1 MSLAKSL
8 NLAFWMSTIF
18 VLTVANSLGQEIIK
32 VDGKSF
38 DKYNQKYFN
47 PHRGLFYTLYAAPV
61 ITVDPLGIGGK
72 STYAVSIGA
81 RLNIWESKS
90 GFDKLSGL
98 KIAGF
103 YLGGGFEYY
112 PQQYNKTYI
121 SGWLRIKT
129 FMPLVARMD
138 SIYAAGYGLQGF
150 STRYCFGFEIK
161 SITVLLCGETYTA
174 YVPGLGFHPN
184 TETPYTNAGAV
195 MVIVPFLTRKDR

>member
-1 MSLAKSL
+1 MSFAKSL
-8 NLAFWMSTIF
+8 SLAFWISTIIF
-18 VLTVANSLGQEIIK
+18 LLPDAACQGQVIK

-47 PHRGLFYTLYAAPV
+47 PHRGLFYTFYAAPV

-72 STYAVSIGA
+72 STYAISLGG

-90 GFDKLSGL
+90 NFDKLSGL
-98 KIAGF
+98 RIAGF

-112 PQQYNKTYI
+112 PQQYNKTYF

-129 FMPLVARMD
+129 FMPLVARID
-138 SIYAAGYGLQGF
+138 RIYATGYGLQGF

-161 SITVLLCGETYTA
+161 SIAVLLCGETYTA

-195 MVIVPFLTRKDR
+195 MVIVPLLTRKDK